1 MLNCIL
7 TVTFL
12 SPAWAQKPIIY
23 PAKGQN
29 SRQQRN
35 DDTERLAWAKT
46 STGIAWKDAATR

>member
-1 MLNCIL
+1 MLACVL

-29 SRQQRN
+29 SRQPRN
-35 DDTERLAWAKT
+35 DDTECLAWAKT